1 MPYMK
6 DEMKKKDS
14 EKLDEMKEEINEA
27 VTEEMEKQ
35 SKNDTAAADNQEES
49 APKQATASQPEE
61 NTSNGDSLETQLKNT
76 QKILADTQD
85 SFKRLQADFVNFRRR
100 SNQEKS
106 EISDV
111 ILQGFVKDMLPILD
125 NFERALAV
133 ENSDNNDALK
143 KGIEMVFNQ
152 FHETLTKNGLEVIKT
167 EGEKFNPN
175 FHQAVM
181 RVENPEKEDN
191 TIEQELQKGYMVR
204 GRVIRPSMVK
214 VVSN

>member
-1 MPYMK
+1 
-6 DEMKKKDS
+6 MKKKDS